1 MKVFSAA
8 QIRAWDQYTITHE
21 PISSLDLM
29 ERAAKAFMYWFCAR
43 YDSSTKICICCG
55 EGNNGG
61 DGLAIARLLAQKEY
75 AVQLLVVRHL
85 ATPSADFI
93 ANLTRLPTCVEPTIV
108 QTADEL
114 PELDDYEILIDA
126 LLGTGLS
133 RPVEGVMASLISHIN
148 QHPIKVIS
156 VDIGSGLYCDR
167 PTPASAIVMK
177 ADQTVTFQSPK
188 LAFFF
193 PSNQGYVGDWTAVE
207 IGLSQAYYE
216 ATFSPYFYTDTK
228 AAQRLVRSRAKFSHK
243 GTYGHAL
250 LMAGSHGKI
259 GAAILAARACMRS
272 GVGLLTVRTAGVG
285 YSILQSTVPE
295 AMVLPDPDEH
305 FLSELPDLQAYD
317 AIGVGPG
324 IGQVACVRA
333 LVVAL
338 IASTARPLVLD
349 ADAINCLALERSA
362 SSSLPTQ
369 TILTPH
375 LKEFERLVGSTA
387 LDDFERLD
395 QARTFCENYGVT
407 LCLKGAH
414 TAVVC
419 PDGSVHFNSTGN
431 PGMATA
437 GSGDVLTGI
446 LTALLAQGYTATEAA
461 ILGVY
466 QHGLAGDRAAIRRG
480 QSALIASDLIEHL
493 GW

>member
-1 MKVFSAA
+1 MKVFSVA
-8 QIRAWDQYTITHE
+8 QVRAWDQYTITHE

-29 ERAAKAFMYWFCAR
+29 ERAAKAFVNWFCAR
-43 YDSSTKICICCG
+43 YDSLTKICICCG

-61 DGLAIARLLAQKEY
+61 DGLAIARLLIQKEY
-75 AVQLLVVRHL
+75 HIQLLVIRHL
-85 ATPSADFI
+85 SAPSADFVT
-93 ANLTRLPTCVEPTIV
+93 NLVRLPTSVKPKIVE
-108 QTADEL
+108 TADEL
-114 PELDDYEILIDA
+114 PALDSYEVLIDA
-126 LLGTGLS
+126 LLGTGVS
-133 RPVEGVMASLISHIN
+133 RPVEGAMASLISHIN

-156 VDIGSGLYCDR
+156 VDVCSGLYCDR
-167 PTPASAIVMK
+167 PTPGSAIVMK
-177 ADQTVTFQSPK
+177 ADQTVTFQAPK

-193 PSNQGYVGDWTAVE
+193 PSNQSHIGDWEAVE
-207 IGLSQAYYE
+207 IGLSQAYYS
-216 ATFSPYFYTDTK
+216 ATASPYFYTDPK

-285 YSILQSTVPE
+285 YAIVQSTVPE
-295 AMVLPDPDEH
+295 AMVLPDPDEN
-305 FLSELPDLQAYD
+305 FLSELPDLNPYA

-333 LVVAL
+333 LVAGLVAS
-338 IASTARPLVLD
+338 ITQPLVLD
-349 ADAINCLALERSA
+349 ADAINCLAMERSVL
-362 SSSLPTQ
+362 SNLPTY

-375 LKEFERLVGSTA
+375 LKEFERLVGSSA
-387 LDDFERLD
+387 SDDFERLE
-395 QARTFCENYGVT
+395 QARIFCSNYGVT

-419 PDGSVHFNSTGN
+419 PDGRIHFNSTGN

-446 LTALLAQGYTATEAA
+446 LTALLAQGYAPTAAA

-466 QHGLAGDRAAIRRG
+466 QHGLAGDRAARQRG